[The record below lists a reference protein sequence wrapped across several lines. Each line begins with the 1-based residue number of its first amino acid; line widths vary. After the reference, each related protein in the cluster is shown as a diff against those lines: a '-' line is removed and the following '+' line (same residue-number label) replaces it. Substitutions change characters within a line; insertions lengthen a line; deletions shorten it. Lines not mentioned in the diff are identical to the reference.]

1 MAKLKQQDEA
11 KENEQTQQE
20 PVEIEE
26 SQPTVVTRVTDD
38 SETESSENASNDFE
52 IPDEVGDDLL
62 GDRVDQPARPPVLSD
77 AACELSKSF
86 LQFFAVI
93 ITRC

>member
-38 SETESSENASNDFE
+38 SETESSENAGNDFE
-52 IPDEVGDDLL
+52 IPDELPILPLRGLVVYPETAVPLMVG
-62 GDRVDQPARPPVLSD
+62 QPRSIRLIALIERP
-77 AACELSKSF
+77 
-86 LQFFAVI
+86 Q
-93 ITRC
+93 R